1 MLSVEEN
8 RTLTQVGP
16 GTPMGELLRRYWYP
30 IAAAAEMVTHPTK
43 QVKVLGES
51 LVLYRDRQGQLGLI
65 GDTCPHRRVALIY
78 GIPESNGLRCAYHG
92 WKFDQTGKCIEM
104 PAEPPESTV
113 KEKVRIVAY
122 AVQELGGMIFA
133 YLGPE
138 PAPLLPR
145 WELFA
150 RDDVPKAVG
159 GATIPCNWVQI
170 MENSVDPVH
179 VEWLHRHFYNYVMRR
194 LNREE
199 TCIPVH
205 HERIGFEVFKYGIIK
220 RRVLQGDTD
229 QHENWKVGH
238 PILFPNILLSG
249 SARSPVY
256 QIRVPIDDTHTQY
269 YWYSCRFSR
278 GDGAAHEPQEVRFYS
293 VPVPT
298 LSENGQ
304 PQWELIDNNAGQ
316 DNIMW
321 LSQGPIADRT
331 LERLGESDQG
341 VILFRKLL
349 LAEMEK
355 VRRNEDPMNVFRD
368 PAENTC
374 IALTLEEDK
383 AQRSFRAPRAGNTA
397 KYNPALTDLEAKG
410 SDMREVLTGARE
422 T

>member
-1 MLSVEEN
+1 MLSQEEN

-30 IAAAAEMVTHPTK
+30 VAAASELMRHRTK
-43 QVKVLGES
+43 VVKILGES
-51 LVLYRDRQGQLGLI
+51 LVLYRDREGCLGLI
-65 GDTCPHRRVALIY
+65 GDTCPHRRVSLIY
-78 GIPESNGLRCAYHG
+78 GIPETDGLRCAYHG
-92 WKFDQTGKCIEM
+92 WKFDRTGKCIEM
-104 PAEPPESTV
+104 PAEPHDSTF
-113 KEKVRIVAY
+113 KEKVRIPSY
-122 AVQELGGMIFA
+122 PVQELGGMIFA

-138 PAPLLPR
+138 PAPLIPR
-145 WELFA
+145 WELFV

-159 GATIPCNWVQI
+159 AATIPCNWVQI

-205 HERIGFEVFKYGIIK
+205 HERIGFEIFKYGIIK
-220 RRVLQGDTD
+220 RRVLEGDTD
-229 QHENWKVGH
+229 EHENWKVGH
-238 PILFPNILLSG
+238 PIVFPNMLLSG

-269 YWYSCRFSR
+269 YWYSCQFSR
-278 GDGAAHEPQEVRFYS
+278 ADVSPHQPEDIRLYS
-293 VPVPT
+293 VPVPA
-298 LSENGQ
+298 LDANRQ
-304 PQWELIDNNAGQ
+304 PQWELLDNNAGQ

-321 LSQGPIADRT
+321 LSQGPMADRS
-331 LERLGESDQG
+331 LEKLGESDQG

-349 LAEMEK
+349 VREMEK
-355 VRRNEDPMNVFRD
+355 ARRNEDPMNVFRD
-368 PAENTC
+368 VEENVC
-374 IALTLEEDK
+374 ITFSVEENK

-397 KYNPALTDLEAKG
+397 KYNPVLTDLETQG